1 MDWWSL
7 TFSRTVC
14 QIVFNG
20 HRSPIRI
27 YQPWL
32 IRIGRNKNQRLH
44 KILLFLFLLSNSF
57 VTVIVDKNETEGN
70 LSKN

>member
-7 TFSRTVC
+7 TFSRIVC
-14 QIVFNG
+14 QIVLNG
-20 HRSPIRI
+20 PRSPIRI

-32 IRIGRNKNQRLH
+32 IRIERNKSQRLH